1 MFRTWWLYWMISV
14 VKEVRCLGKDV
25 KRLRV
30 SIASMPR
37 MLKTRGPFVWTW
49 SCWLERSQIC
59 WLRLRPN
66 HLRIRAILV
75 DLKKIQFFSSS
86 WSADKIVSFQIFT
99 ANWSVIQHQIVGFS
113 YFWGILIA
121 KVTRP
126 HFVLWL
132 LIFDQNTSKCVNF
145 EGLLILCQFLER
157 NLTFWCYEFFGTIH
171 WRCNG
176 TFVDNGSKL
185 RKLVLK
191 PKVSF
196 LATGWTCWLATA
208 CNQLIDVKTNG
219 DDTKTLIYIFK
230 ICFKTEFTQIKC

>member
-14 VKEVRCLGKDV
+14 VEEVRCLGKDV

-30 SIASMPR
+30 SIASLPR

-75 DLKKIQFFSSS
+75 DLKKIHFFTS
-86 WSADKIVSFQIFT
+86 
-99 ANWSVIQHQIVGFS
+99 NWNVIQHQIVGFS
-113 YFWGILIA
+113 HFWGILIA

-132 LIFDQNTSKCVNF
+132 STLDQNTSKCVNL
-145 EGLLILCQFLER
+145 EELLILWQFLER

-208 CNQLIDVKTNG
+208 CNQLIDVKTNE
-219 DDTKTLIYIFK
+219 DDTKTLIYIFER
-230 ICFKTEFTQIKC
+230 CFKIEFIQIKWWN

>member
-1 MFRTWWLYWMISV
+1 MVLLIGKVTNMLATAAPQPLTYSRHSGGPEKNPIFIVKLKCYKTPNCPVYTFLGILV
-14 VKEVRCLGKDV
+14 VKV
-25 KRLRV
+25 
-30 SIASMPR
+30 
-37 MLKTRGPFVWTW
+37 TW
-49 SCWLERSQIC
+49 
-59 WLRLRPN
+59 
-66 HLRIRAILV
+66 
-75 DLKKIQFFSSS
+75 
-86 WSADKIVSFQIFT
+86 
-99 ANWSVIQHQIVGFS
+99 
-113 YFWGILIA
+113 
-121 KVTRP
+121 P

-132 LIFDQNTSKCVNF
+132 STFDQNTSKCVNL
-145 EGLLILCQFLER
+145 EELLIFCQFLER

-219 DDTKTLIYIFK
+219 DDTKKMIYIFERCLK
-230 ICFKTEFTQIKC
+230 IEFYFN